1 MLRTFVYVQSLIA
14 TLRDREGGQTMAEYA
29 IVLAVIAVVLVAA
42 LTYLSGGI
50 KGTLSKV
57 TSDL

>member
-1 MLRTFVYVQSLIA
+1 MLRTYILFQSLFA
-14 TLRDREGGQTMAEYA
+14 DLRQRESGQTMAEYA

-50 KGTLSKV
+50 RGTLSKV

>member
-1 MLRTFVYVQSLIA
+1 MLRTYIFLQSLLA
-14 TLRDREGGQTMAEYA
+14 DLRQREAGQTMAEYA
-29 IVLAVIAVVLVAA
+29 IVLAVIAVVLVVA

>member
-1 MLRTFVYVQSLIA
+1 MTKLYAFFQSFVASA
-14 TLRDREGGQTMAEYA
+14 RESESGQTMAEYA

-50 KGTLSKV
+50 GGTLSKV